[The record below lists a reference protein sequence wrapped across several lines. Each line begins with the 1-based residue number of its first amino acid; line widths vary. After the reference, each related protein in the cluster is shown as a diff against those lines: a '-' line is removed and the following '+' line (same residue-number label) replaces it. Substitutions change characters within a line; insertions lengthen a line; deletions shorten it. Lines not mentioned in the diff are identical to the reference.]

1 MNDESLGCI
10 ALVNNFETEFRS
22 SLVYKRHSAHA
33 RSYSTL
39 DADYLNYAIRAWFP
53 ARGDDEFVDRHSARL
68 YLVGHGMNLQV
79 FSAYSRKATSI

>member
-39 DADYLNYAIRAWFP
+39 DADYLNYATRAWLP
-53 ARGDDEFVDRHSARL
+53 ASGDDEFVDRHSAR
-68 YLVGHGMNLQV
+68 
-79 FSAYSRKATSI
+79 SIASGRFEESDGGARRILCCCTW